1 MFDSYAARWV
11 GKHSV
16 ERIQGQ
22 LPPVLCLQHS
32 LDRPQRGAARTQGA
46 GMGYASRCSDYPP
59 SGNPA
64 TLARARR
71 RSADTTRR
79 SATASAVCRPCL

>member
-1 MFDSYAARWV
+1 MFDPYAARWV

-32 LDRPQRGAARTQGA
+32 LDRPQRGAVRAQGE
-46 GMGYASRCSDYPP
+46 GMGNQRLFCRIRHKAAVLADPEPERHL
-59 SGNPA
+59 A
-64 TLARARR
+64 TQ
-71 RSADTTRR
+71 
-79 SATASAVCRPCL
+79 